1 MHLLGLIVFQ
11 MGPDEPNKEGDSI
24 TLLPPSN
31 KNRNYFAI
39 SSCLRITLCSHN
51 IWVAGSLGADI
62 NIRFLIVVNCAAKKW
77 SCAKCNAKVT
87 TFVLPFFLCILW
99 VLTCHWTHDTNF
111 SAGLELLPSHWANQL
126 SSGSFSTWHEFK
138 EKNSID
144 IL

>member
-39 SSCLRITLCSHN
+39 SSYLRITLCSHN

-77 SCAKCNAKVT
+77 SCAICT
-87 TFVLPFFLCILW
+87 LRLQLLFFLFFCAFCEFSLAIGPMTQTS
-99 VLTCHWTHDTNF
+99 VLALNF
-111 SAGLELLPSHWANQL
+111 SQAIELTSFHLEASLFDMSLKKKIQ
-126 SSGSFSTWHEFK
+126 
-138 EKNSID
+138 
-144 IL
+144 